1 MKISLYNERTMFE
14 CLEATFDFLRANRRV
29 WFRSALLLFLPICV
43 VVSLMMFFS
52 IEKDSMGKDVFFWFE
67 NFSQID
73 NYSMFIFLAW
83 YVAVCAVMVQI
94 HSLLSANEERAEGVE
109 GMSLK
114 ELRPWFIRT
123 AIRSWYLPL
132 FFVLL
137 VVLYATE
144 PILGFLMTVVMVPL
158 ALLPA
163 LHLIERL
170 DFMNAISKAILRGF
184 PIWFKIF
191 VNIVLVSLLGLY
203 VFLMLFLPTGF
214 FSWMLETVSTSQLHE
229 LERLFVIALGFAF
242 TVLAS
247 FGLCV
252 VFSMVVLVCAYL
264 YGSMSEEID
273 ASSLEGEVADF
284 ENER

>member
-1 MKISLYNERTMFE
+1 
-14 CLEATFDFLRANRRV
+14 
-29 WFRSALLLFLPICV
+29 
-43 VVSLMMFFS
+43 
-52 IEKDSMGKDVFFWFE
+52 
-67 NFSQID
+67 
-73 NYSMFIFLAW
+73 
-83 YVAVCAVMVQI
+83 
-94 HSLLSANEERAEGVE
+94 
-109 GMSLK
+109 
-114 ELRPWFIRT
+114 
-123 AIRSWYLPL
+123 
-132 FFVLL
+132 
-137 VVLYATE
+137 
-144 PILGFLMTVVMVPL
+144 MTVVMVPL